1 MRNNESCSGKDI
13 FSKGG
18 STFYGSGTFDEAD
31 RVHRCTIYAYI
42 RYLEKPLA
50 FLKIPDKA
58 KRVFRGTDLIAYKE
72 TGLPKRG
79 RKRKKHR

>member
-1 MRNNESCSGKDI
+1 MKVVPEQTYSVK
-13 FSKGG
+13 
-18 STFYGSGTFDEAD
+18 EAA
-31 RVHRCTIYAYI
+31 RYLGVHRCTIYAYI

-50 FLKIPDKA
+50 FLKIPDKS

>member
-1 MRNNESCSGKDI
+1 MKVVPEKTYSVK
-13 FSKGG
+13 
-18 STFYGSGTFDEAD
+18 EAA
-31 RVHRCTIYAYI
+31 RYLGVHRCTIYAYI
-42 RYLEKPLA
+42 RYLEKPLAFLKIPDKAKRA